1 MQNEI
6 FIEMTGPYSNHWF
19 IKSMDTERHVTK
31 LVHKYKVQ
39 SRWLRLIAAMQ
50 LSLVQVLQ
58 KYDLSVIMNQKYVL
72 KLLDVYSQ
80 QSTYLMELTF
90 YFMPVF
96 FFH

>member
-1 MQNEI
+1 
-6 FIEMTGPYSNHWF
+6 
-19 IKSMDTERHVTK
+19 MDTERHVTK